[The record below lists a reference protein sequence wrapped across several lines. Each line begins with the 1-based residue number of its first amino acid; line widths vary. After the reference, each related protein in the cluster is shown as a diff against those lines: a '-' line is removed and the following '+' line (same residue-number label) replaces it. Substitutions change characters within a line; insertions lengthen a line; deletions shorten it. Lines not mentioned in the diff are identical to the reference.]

1 MSEIKAPRLW
11 RSKNLRTM
19 VTCAILIAMGTVLSL
34 FKIWEMPLG
43 GSVTPLSMLPICLA
57 GLMFGVKWGFGTA
70 FVYSVLQLLTSSVF
84 AWGLTPTVLIVCILF
99 DYIVAFSILG
109 VTGFFAKKGKIAMIL
124 GIFLAIML
132 RMVCHYITG
141 VTIWESSMP
150 EEWSNVWLYS
160 LAYNGA
166 YMLPETIFTM
176 AGTFI
181 ILSAPRFFKLIKGE

>member
-1 MSEIKAPRLW
+1 MSNVQAPALW

-34 FKIWEMPLG
+34 LKVWEMPLG

-57 GLMFGVKWGFGTA
+57 GLMFGAKWGFGTA

-84 AWGLTPTVLIVCILF
+84 AWGLTPVVLVVAILF
-99 DYIVAFSILG
+99 DYIVAFSVLG
-109 VTGFFAKKGKIAMIL
+109 VTGFFAKRGKWWMIL
-124 GIFLAIML
+124 GIFIAILL

-141 VTIWESSMP
+141 VTIWKSSMP
-150 EEWSNVWLYS
+150 EDWNNVWLYS

-166 YMLPETIFTM
+166 YMLPETVFTM
-176 AGTFI
+176 AGTFAL
-181 ILSAPRFFKLIKGE
+181 LSVPRFVKLIKGE